1 MVTVFQRH
9 NDRETRNKKFDVIE
23 IALMKSKIV
32 QIMKT
37 SVISE
42 SERVDL
48 TKGRAMRRCP
58 LPRQRSENAVT
69 RQAMATQECSGASS
83 ALSSYH
89 KALERNAQSFMK
101 RAIAAC
107 IGLGDKHWDT
117 VSLIGRLSWG
127 RFASAS
133 VGDR

>member
-1 MVTVFQRH
+1 MTVFQRH

-37 SVISE
+37 STVRS
-42 SERVDL
+42 SL
-48 TKGRAMRRCP
+48 
-58 LPRQRSENAVT
+58 LPN
-69 RQAMATQECSGASS
+69 
-83 ALSSYH
+83 

-101 RAIAAC
+101 RTIVAC
-107 IGLGDKHWDT
+107 IGLGDEHWDT

-127 RFASAS
+127 RFASAY